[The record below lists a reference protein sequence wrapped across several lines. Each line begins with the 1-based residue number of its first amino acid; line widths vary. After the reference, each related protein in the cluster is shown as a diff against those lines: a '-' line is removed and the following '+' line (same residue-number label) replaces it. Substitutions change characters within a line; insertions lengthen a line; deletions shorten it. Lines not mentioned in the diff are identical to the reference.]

1 MPQDLRKY
9 ASLTNKRLII
19 GALVLFFVV
28 GLGLIA
34 WIYGS
39 KAALFGFLCMLG
51 GLVPIGLAALVMYI
65 IGIIVKKNNQD

>member
-9 ASLTNKRLII
+9 ASSTNKRLII

-28 GLGLIA
+28 GLSLIA

-51 GLVPIGLAALVMYI
+51 GLVPIGLAALVMYV